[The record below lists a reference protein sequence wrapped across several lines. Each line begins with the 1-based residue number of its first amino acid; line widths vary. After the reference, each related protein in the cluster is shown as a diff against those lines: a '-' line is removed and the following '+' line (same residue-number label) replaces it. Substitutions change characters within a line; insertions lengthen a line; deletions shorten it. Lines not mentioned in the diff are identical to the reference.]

1 MASIDKRSRKSWRAR
16 VRIPGHDDKTR
27 SFNTRTEAQE
37 WARITEAQ
45 LRSGVDTIPDA
56 AAEPTLAQALDWYLE
71 QETPKKKGKEQE
83 TRRIR
88 AWKAR
93 ELAKLKLSQLTP
105 MHFVEFRKQREAEG
119 CAGNTIRLDLSLIS
133 DLFKTARLDWGMPY
147 LENPIALLRK
157 PKQGKGRDRRLS
169 ADEAERFE
177 RALDA
182 CPKKLVRL
190 AVLFAI
196 HTAARQGE
204 ILRLRKTD
212 VDFGR
217 RIAIFRDT
225 KNGEDRAVPLSRHA
239 LAVLA
244 QLDASTPSPYTF
256 PVTRSVITRAWRH
269 ILKRA
274 RISDFRFHDL
284 RHEATTS
291 LFERGLSTMEVQK
304 VTGHKTL
311 AMLLRYTQMDVGH
324 LVERLDA
331 TEPSTRPAGNTTR
344 SSDDVESSGTSTMP
358 EIEKGTGLTS
368 NVIPFMSRNRPG

>member
-1 MASIDKRSRKSWRAR
+1 MASIDKRSQRSWRAR
-16 VRIPGHDDKTR
+16 VRIPGHNDKTR
-27 SFNTRTEAQE
+27 SFNTRAEAQE
-37 WARITEAQ
+37 WARITEAK

-83 TRRIR
+83 TRRIKG
-88 AWKAR
+88 WKGR
-93 ELAKLKLSQLTP
+93 ELVRLRLSQLTP
-105 MHFVEFRKQREAEG
+105 MHFVEFRRQREAEG
-119 CAGNTIRLDLSLIS
+119 RAGNTIRLDLSLIS

-147 LENPIALLRK
+147 LDNPIALLRK

-169 ADEAERFE
+169 ADEAKRFE
-177 RALDA
+177 RALEA

-204 ILRLRKTD
+204 ILRLKRTD

-225 KNGEDRAVPLSRHA
+225 KNGEDRAVPLSKHA
-239 LAVLA
+239 LGVLS
-244 QLDASTPSPYTF
+244 QLEASEGPYMF
-256 PVTRSVITRAWRH
+256 PVTRTVITRAWRH
-269 ILKRA
+269 ILEWA
-274 RISDFRFHDL
+274 RIRDFRFHDL
-284 RHEATTS
+284 RHEATSS

-324 LVERLDA
+324 IVERLDA
-331 TEPSTRPAGNTTR
+331 TEAATRPPGNTTH
-344 SSDDVESSGTSTMP
+344 SVDDAGPSGASTVP
-358 EIEKGTGLTS
+358 DIEKGTSLPS
-368 NVIPFMSRNRPG
+368 NVIPFMSRNRLG

>member
-1 MASIDKRSRKSWRAR
+1 MAPIDKRSRRSWRAR
-16 VRIPGHDDKTR
+16 VRIPGHKDKTR
-27 SFNTRTEAQE
+27 SFNTQAEAQE
-37 WARITEAQ
+37 WARMTEAQ
-45 LRSGVDTIPDA
+45 LRSGVDTIPNA
-56 AAEPTLAQALDWYLE
+56 AAEPTLALALDWYLE
-71 QETPKKKGKEQE
+71 QETPKKKGAEQE
-83 TRRIR
+83 ARRVR
-88 AWKAR
+88 ARKAR
-93 ELAKLKLSQLTP
+93 EVEKLRLSQLTP
-105 MHFVEFRKQREAEG
+105 MHFVEFRKQREADG

-133 DLFKTARLDWGMPY
+133 DLFKTARLNWGMPY

-169 ADEAERFE
+169 TDEAVRFG
-177 RALDA
+177 RALEA

-204 ILRLRKTD
+204 ILRLRKSD
-212 VDFGR
+212 VDFNR

-225 KNGEDRAVPLSRHA
+225 KNGDDRAVPLSKHA
-239 LAVLA
+239 VGVLR
-244 QLDASTPSPYTF
+244 QLDTSAAGPYLF
-256 PVTRSVITRAWRH
+256 PVTRTVITRAWRH

-274 RISDFRFHDL
+274 GITDFRFHDL

-331 TEPSTRPAGNTTR
+331 TETSGRSPGTVERSARAAETTPALTGVETEERPALPT
-344 SSDDVESSGTSTMP
+344 
-358 EIEKGTGLTS
+358 
-368 NVIPFMSRNRPG
+368 NVIPFMPKSRLA

>member
-1 MASIDKRSRKSWRAR
+1 MASIDKRSRRSWRAR
-16 VRIPGHDDKTR
+16 VRIPGHKDKTR
-27 SFNTRTEAQE
+27 SFNTQAEAQE
-37 WARITEAQ
+37 WARFTEAQ

-88 AWKAR
+88 AWKSR
-93 ELAKLKLSQLTP
+93 EMTKLKLSQLTP

-133 DLFKTARLDWGMPY
+133 DLFRTARIDWGMPY

-169 ADEAERFE
+169 TDEATRFE
-177 RALDA
+177 RALEA

-204 ILRLRKTD
+204 ILRLTKAD

-225 KNGEDRAVPLSRHA
+225 KNGEDRAVPLSKHA
-239 LAVLA
+239 LAVLK
-244 QLDASTPSPYTF
+244 QLDASSGPYMF
-256 PVTRSVITRAWRH
+256 PLTRTVITRAWRR

-274 RISDFRFHDL
+274 GITDFRFHDL

-331 TEPSTRPAGNTTR
+331 TEAPARLPGSTEHSADVVDPTAALIPYETEPVGKLPA
-344 SSDDVESSGTSTMP
+344 
-358 EIEKGTGLTS
+358 
-368 NVIPFMSRNRPG
+368 NVVPFVPRNRAG

>member
-1 MASIDKRSRKSWRAR
+1 MASIDKRSRRSWRAR
-16 VRIPGHDDKTR
+16 VRIPGHKDKTR
-27 SFNTRTEAQE
+27 SFNTQAEAQE
-37 WARITEAQ
+37 WARMTEAQ
-45 LRSGVDTIPDA
+45 LRSGVDTIPNA
-56 AAEPTLAQALDWYLE
+56 AAEPTLALALDWYLE
-71 QETPKKKGKEQE
+71 QATPKKKGAEQE
-83 TRRIR
+83 SRRIR

-93 ELAKLKLSQLTP
+93 ELTKLKLSQLTP
-105 MHFVEFRKQREAEG
+105 MHFVEFRKQREADG

-169 ADEAERFE
+169 TDEAARFE
-177 RALDA
+177 RALEA

-204 ILRLRKTD
+204 ILRLRKND
-212 VDFGR
+212 VDFNR

-225 KNGEDRAVPLSRHA
+225 KNGDDRAVPLSKHA
-239 LAVLA
+239 VEVLR
-244 QLDASTPSPYTF
+244 QLDNSAVGPYLF
-256 PVTRSVITRAWRH
+256 PVTRTVITRAWRH

-274 RISDFRFHDL
+274 GITNFRFHDL

-331 TEPSTRPAGNTTR
+331 TETSGRSPGTVERSVRAAETTLTLTGVETEERPALPT
-344 SSDDVESSGTSTMP
+344 
-358 EIEKGTGLTS
+358 
-368 NVIPFMSRNRPG
+368 NVIPFMPKSRLA

>member
-1 MASIDKRSRKSWRAR
+1 MASIDKRSRTSWRAR

-45 LRSGVDTIPDA
+45 LRNGVDTIPDA

-71 QETPKKKGKEQE
+71 QETPKKKGREQE

-93 ELAKLKLSQLTP
+93 ELTKLKLSQLTP

-133 DLFKTARLDWGMPY
+133 NLFKAARLDWGMPY
-147 LENPIALLRK
+147 LDNPIALLRK

-169 ADEAERFE
+169 ADEAKRFE
-177 RALDA
+177 RALEA

-204 ILRLRKTD
+204 ILRLKRTD

-225 KNGEDRAVPLSRHA
+225 KNGEDRAVPLSKHA
-239 LAVLA
+239 LAVLR
-244 QLDASTPSPYTF
+244 QLDTSAESPVMF
-256 PVTRSVITRAWRH
+256 PVTRTVITRAWRH
-269 ILKRA
+269 ILERA
-274 RISDFRFHDL
+274 GIKDFRFHDL

-331 TEPSTRPAGNTTR
+331 TESSPRPPGNTVR
-344 SSDDVESSGTSTMP
+344 SDDAVGASGASTVP
-358 EIEKGTGLTS
+358 EIDQGTTLPS

>member
-105 MHFVEFRKQREAEG
+105 MHFVEFRKQREADG

-147 LENPIALLRK
+147 LDNPIALLRK

-169 ADEAERFE
+169 AGEAERFE
-177 RALDA
+177 RALEA

-190 AVLFAI
+190 TVRFAI

-212 VDFGR
+212 VDLGR

-225 KNGEDRAVPLSRHA
+225 KNGEDRAVPLSKHA

-244 QLDASTPSPYTF
+244 QLDACPNGPYMF
-256 PVTRSVITRAWRH
+256 PVTRTVITRAWRH

-274 RISDFRFHDL
+274 GITDFRFHDL

-331 TEPSTRPAGNTTR
+331 TEASSQPPGNTKR
-344 SSDDVESSGTSTMP
+344 SADTVGPSGASTVL
-358 EIEKGTGLTS
+358 EIEKGTSLTS

>member
-1 MASIDKRSRKSWRAR
+1 MSSIDKRGRRSWRAR
-16 VRIPGHDDKTR
+16 VRVPGHKDKTR
-27 SFNTRTEAQE
+27 SFNTQAEAQE

-45 LRSGVDTIPDA
+45 LRSGADTIPDA

-93 ELAKLKLSQLTP
+93 ELTKLRLSQLTP
-105 MHFVEFRKQREAEG
+105 MHFVEFRKLREAEG

-177 RALDA
+177 RALEA

-204 ILRLRKTD
+204 ILRLRKSD
-212 VDFGR
+212 VNFRR

-225 KNGEDRAVPLSRHA
+225 KNGEDRAVPLSKHA

-244 QLDASTPSPYTF
+244 QVDASSSSPYMF
-256 PVTRSVITRAWRH
+256 PVTRTVITRAWKR
-269 ILKRA
+269 ILKHA
-274 RISDFRFHDL
+274 GIADFRFHDL

-331 TEPSTRPAGNTTR
+331 TEPTRPPGNI
-344 SSDDVESSGTSTMP
+344 SAEVVQPSAASTGA
-358 EIEKGTGLTS
+358 EIKQGARLPP
-368 NVIPFMSRNRPG
+368 NVIPFMPRSRPG